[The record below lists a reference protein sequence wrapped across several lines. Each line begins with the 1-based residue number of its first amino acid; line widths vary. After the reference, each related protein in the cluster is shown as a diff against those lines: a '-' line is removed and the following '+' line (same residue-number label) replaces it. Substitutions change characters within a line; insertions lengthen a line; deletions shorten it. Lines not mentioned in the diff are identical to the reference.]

1 MEKLY
6 HLNLINEITM
16 QFNSVED
23 AYFALANYIQ
33 AFIGMR
39 KWSEAGCKIGVF
51 EKMAKGSQWLNNE
64 NIKDE
69 QGGFETNQNAL
80 WDGLDAALFLRD
92 NLLATTGQ
100 RIWGLTFTL
109 YPDGKFN
116 IEYDYNKPEDYQETD
131 EAITGEEIN
140 QSLTNL
146 SN

>member
-1 MEKLY
+1 MTITSVEEAYSYLAKAMINASDM
-6 HLNLINEITM
+6 HSWTNLILKVQAYSDMVSSEFLIVMDENVDETKYVK
-16 QFNSVED
+16 SV
-23 AYFALANYIQ
+23 
-33 AFIGMR
+33 
-39 KWSEAGCKIGVF
+39 SEAV
-51 EKMAKGSQWLNNE
+51 
-64 NIKDE
+64 
-69 QGGFETNQNAL
+69 
-80 WDGLDAALFLRD
+80 LFLRN

-116 IEYDYNKPEDYQETD
+116 IEYDYNKFEDYQETD